1 MITVNMNAVDPAL
14 YDLIENLKNTP
25 GAGTINTEV
34 AMTIGANMIKDEWK
48 RYAMGAPIPGSP
60 LKMKSPATRLAASI
74 KGKKTGR
81 FSWIVYSDSPIAN
94 LYSEDTAEKDYKKTH
109 PYGRKSRVSKEGIPY
124 LIVPFRHNIK
134 TGSRALPEPVYKHLL
149 KAIKE
154 GTFDKSKVDKTKAH
168 YEENFS
174 GKPIKRQGYQW
185 GSRLKGLAPE
195 LKNLEGMVVM
205 DTSTPRST
213 SSAYF
218 TFRVISAKQQMTNP
232 RAWINP
238 ERPSLTNFAIN
249 NRIEDVL
256 ELITYGVR
264 QDLGI

>member
-1 MITVNMNAVDPAL
+1 MINVNLDAVDPAFYEL
-14 YDLIENLKNTP
+14 VENLKHTP
-25 GAGTINTEV
+25 GAGTLNTEV
-34 AMTIGANMIKDEWK
+34 ALTIGANIIKDQWK
-48 RYAMGAPIPGSP
+48 RYAMGEPIMGS
-60 LKMKSPATRLAASI
+60 LIQMKNPASRLAASI

-81 FSWIVYSDSPIAN
+81 FSWFVYSDSPIAD
-94 LYSEDTAEKDYKKTH
+94 LYSEDTAEKDYKRTH

-124 LIVPFRHNIK
+124 LIVPFRHNTK
-134 TGSRALPEPVYKHLL
+134 SGSRAIPEPVYKGLL

-205 DTSTPRST
+205 DTSTPRSR

-232 RAWINP
+232 GAWINP
-238 ERPSLTNFAIN
+238 ERPSLTNFAIK
-249 NRIEDVL
+249 NRIEEVL
-256 ELITYGVR
+256 ELVKYGVR